1 MGREELPLGRTALL
15 RGVEG
20 QANWFNQ
27 CRHQELRLRS
37 ETGLGQIWSQQCNN
51 STFDDRIRTEGA
63 ALGLATETIHAR
75 CAHAVVLATDAAA
88 YRYRGRRALRQWRK

>member
-15 RGVEG
+15 LGVEG

-37 ETGLGQIWSQQCNN
+37 ETGLGQIWS
-51 STFDDRIRTEGA
+51 
-63 ALGLATETIHAR
+63 
-75 CAHAVVLATDAAA
+75 
-88 YRYRGRRALRQWRK
+88 